1 MGSTKEVCLT
11 RARLRRITPEVVKG
25 DPMSAD
31 LARTALLIMDVQP
44 PIGDLGGPTVLE
56 RLAIVPP
63 RLALRG

>member
-1 MGSTKEVCLT
+1 
-11 RARLRRITPEVVKG
+11 LRRITPEVVKG

-44 PIGDLGGPTVLE
+44 PIADLGGPTVLE